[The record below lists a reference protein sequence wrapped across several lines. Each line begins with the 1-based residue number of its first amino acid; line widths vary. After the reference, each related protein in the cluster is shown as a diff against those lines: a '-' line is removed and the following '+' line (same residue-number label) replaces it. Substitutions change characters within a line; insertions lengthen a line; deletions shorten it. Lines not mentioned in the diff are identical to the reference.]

1 MLESAGKLLISV
13 VRRGRGDRVVAIAK
27 EAGARGSTVLM
38 GRGAANSRLMQI
50 FGLEDTEKE
59 IVFTIAPSAEMPPIV
74 QALRYAPDLCVKMPG
89 IGIILDVNVLPQT
102 RGGIKATDEAR
113 AAQKDARVEEE
124 KVRNHELICV
134 IVNAGFAEDIMQAA
148 RKAGATGGTILKA
161 RGTGREEDKSFFGIT
176 IVPEKDMLLILTLR
190 KETDRILQAI
200 RDCPCLAEPGIGI
213 VFSMPVEKFFQLGLK
228 NNPD

>member
-27 EAGARGSTVLM
+27 AAGARGSTVLM
-38 GRGAANSRLMQI
+38 GRGAANSRIMQI
-50 FGLEDTEKE
+50 FGFADTEKE

-74 QALRYAPDLCVKMPG
+74 HALQYAPDLCVKVPG

-102 RGGIKATDEAR
+102 LGGIRSGGETGSFT
-113 AAQKDARVEEE
+113 KDVQAEEE

-148 RKAGATGGTILKA
+148 RKAGAKGGTILKA

-190 KETDRILQAI
+190 KETDKILQAI
-200 RDCPCLAEPGIGI
+200 RDCPCLSEPGIGI
-213 VFSMPVEKFFQLGLK
+213 VFSMPVEKFFPLGLK
-228 NNPD
+228 NNKD

>member
-1 MLESAGKLLISV
+1 MRESAGKLLISV

-38 GRGAANSRLMQI
+38 GRGAANSRIMQI
-50 FGLEDTEKE
+50 FGFADTEKE

-74 QALRYAPDLCVKMPG
+74 HALQHAPDLCVKVPG

-102 RGGIKATDEAR
+102 QAGIRAR
-113 AAQKDARVEEE
+113 NMAGSSEENAHAEEE

-190 KETDRILQAI
+190 SEAERILQAI
-200 RDCPCLAEPGIGI
+200 RDCPFLAEPGIGI
-213 VFSMPVEKFFQLGLK
+213 VFSMPVEKFFPLGLK
-228 NNPD
+228 NNKD